1 MRYVPFIVHICNML
15 GGGVPLIDTS
25 ASVVHAVIECVFKV
39 SKEKKILLEQRLHIY
54 IKCCKSNC
62 WVFIYINQ
70 QVFYIYIYTRNYI
83 YLSIYIFIDIKE
95 PVTEP
100 DY

>member
-54 IKCCKSNC
+54 I
-62 WVFIYINQ
+62 
-70 QVFYIYIYTRNYI
+70 
-83 YLSIYIFIDIKE
+83 
-95 PVTEP
+95 
-100 DY
+100 

>member
-1 MRYVPFIVHICNML
+1 ML
-15 GGGVPLIDTS
+15 Q
-25 ASVVHAVIECVFKV
+25 EQ
-39 SKEKKILLEQRLHIY
+39 LLGFYIY
-54 IKCCKSNC
+54 KPAG
-62 WVFIYINQ
+62 FL
-70 QVFYIYIYTRNYI
+70 YIYIYTRNYR